1 MRETWVRSL
10 GWKDALEKKKAT
22 HSSILAWRIPQTVK
36 SMGSQRVRH
45 DWVPFTSL
53 HFYRNLLVKYPAT
66 LTLLPSQN
74 LQNRHFS
81 KVKSMRFS
89 LGLGFLPEFPISGKG
104 TAIQPVLQ
112 LVIPEVTVY
121 STLPNHTQTHTHT
134 HTHTHSS
141 RLRVSKKDSNKF
153 LKTNNSNPDA
163 RKVWR
168 QKEKRAAED
177 KLVR

>member
-1 MRETWVRSL
+1 MQEILVWFL
-10 GWKDALEKKKAT
+10 AWEDPLEKEKAT
-22 HSSILAWRIPQTVK
+22 HSSILTWKIPQTVK
-36 SMGSQRVRH
+36 SMGSQRVGH
-45 DWVPFTSL
+45 DWATFTSF
-53 HFYRNLLVKYPAT
+53 HFYRSLLVKYPAT
-66 LTLLPSQN
+66 LSLLPSQN

-89 LGLGFLPEFPISGKG
+89 LSLGFLPEFPISGKG
-104 TAIQPVLQ
+104 ATIQTVMQ

-134 HTHTHSS
+134 HTSS

-153 LKTNNSNPDA
+153 WKTNNSNPDA

-168 QKEKRAAED
+168 QKENRAAED
-177 KLVR
+177 KLIR